1 VGVETALFLAE
12 KGTLSADTLKFLFVN
27 KAETPDTLFE
37 MATKGSKEIC
47 VIEMMDRVG
56 KDIGKS
62 TKWGM
67 MQDLGRFGV
76 TTITSGRVTKI
87 IETGIE
93 YAKTPGGE
101 TPEDAPGGATRQM
114 AVDTVVVAAGSAS
127 HNPLEEIVK
136 ELGLAVQ
143 VIGDAGRVG
152 TAFDAVHAGY
162 RAAREL

>member
-1 VGVETALFLAE
+1 
-12 KGTLSADTLKFLFVN
+12 
-27 KAETPDTLFE
+27 

-67 MQDLGRFGV
+67 MQDLGRYGV
-76 TTITSGRVTKI
+76 TTITAGRVTKI

-93 YAKTPGGE
+93 YVEIPGGE
-101 TPEDAPGGATRQM
+101 APGAEDIGGAARQM

-127 HNPLEEIVK
+127 HNPLEQIVK
-136 ELGLAVQ
+136 QMGLAFQ
-143 VIGDAGRVG
+143 VIGDAGKVG
-152 TAFDAVHAGY
+152 TAFDAVHGGY
-162 RAAREL
+162 RAARDI